1 MTVLKGVVKL
11 LTDRQKLILKAIIE
25 EYVSTNEPVGSKML
39 TEKPYLTF
47 SSATLRNEMQEL
59 EENGYLKKTHTSSG
73 RIPSDIGYRYYL
85 DHLFIRDDNVSEYY
99 KYADEILDNKYLSK
113 EDSLKKLA
121 EFISN
126 LTGYYSALIKSASDS
141 AKVLK
146 LEIVPLANNEAV
158 LLIVTSAGEVEKQKI
173 YIPKGYNM
181 DDLMKII
188 AMFDSAMYG
197 QSIYD
202 IRDILSREASKP
214 RIRQM
219 VDFKDDI
226 LNFMIKAFEKFM
238 HGSTCDAGLSK
249 LLNQPEFQDFQ
260 KMQKLVRAIDNIEL
274 KDYASDITHG
284 LRVLVGAENLEDG
297 LTDCSLITLPY
308 FINDTEFGTILILG
322 PTRMNYRATI
332 PLLEYIARSMNKLD
346 KR

>member
-1 MTVLKGVVKL
+1 M

-73 RIPSDIGYRYYL
+73 RIPSDTGYRYYL
-85 DHLFIRDDNVSEYY
+85 EHLFIRDEDVTEYY
-99 KYADEILDNKYLSK
+99 KYVDEILDNKYLSK
-113 EDSLKKLA
+113 DESLKKLA
-121 EFISN
+121 DFISN
-126 LTGYYSALIKSASDS
+126 LTGYYSALIGSASDS

-146 LEIVPLANNEAV
+146 LEIVPLEDNEAV

-173 YIPKGYNM
+173 HIPKGYNM

-202 IRDILSREASKP
+202 IRDILSKEAAKP

-226 LNFMIKAFEKFM
+226 LNFMIKAFERFM
-238 HGSTCDAGLSK
+238 HGNTYDAGLSR
-249 LLNQPEFQDFQ
+249 LLNQPEFQDYQ
-260 KMQKLVRAIDNIEL
+260 KMQKLIKAIDSAEFKNH
-274 KDYASDITHG
+274 ASDITHG
-284 LRVLVGAENLEDG
+284 VRILVGNENLDEG
-297 LTDCSLITLPY
+297 FTDCSLVTVPY
-308 FINDTEFGTILILG
+308 YINDSEFGTILILG

>member
-1 MTVLKGVVKL
+1 M

-25 EYVSTNEPVGSKML
+25 EYVTSNEPVGSKML

-73 RIPSDIGYRYYL
+73 RVPSNTGYRYYL
-85 DHLFIRDDNVSEYY
+85 DHLFIRDDDVTEYY
-99 KYADEILDNKYLSK
+99 KYVDEILDNKYLSK
-113 EDSLKKLA
+113 EESLKKLT

-126 LTGYYSALIKSASDS
+126 LTGYYSAMIGTASDS

-146 LEIVPLANNEAV
+146 LEIVPLEDNEAV
-158 LLIVTSAGEVEKQKI
+158 LLIVTSSGEVEKQKI

-188 AMFDSAMYG
+188 AMFDSAMYC

-202 IRDILSREASKP
+202 IRDILSKEAAKP

-226 LNFMIKAFEKFM
+226 LNFMIKAFERFM
-238 HGSTCDAGLSK
+238 HGSIYDAGLSR
-249 LLNQPEFQDFQ
+249 LLNQPEFQDYQ
-260 KMQKLVRAIDNIEL
+260 KMQRLIKAIDSEEFIG
-274 KDYASDITHG
+274 YASDITHG
-284 LRVLVGAENLEDG
+284 VRILVGNENKNEG
-297 LTDCSLITLPY
+297 FSDCSLVTVPY
-308 FINDTEFGTILILG
+308 FINDSEFGTILILG

>member
-1 MTVLKGVVKL
+1 M

-73 RIPSDIGYRYYL
+73 RIPSDVGYRYYL
-85 DHLFIRDDNVSEYY
+85 EHLFIRDDDVCEYY
-99 KYADEILDNKYLSK
+99 KYVDEILDNKYLSK

-126 LTGYYSALIKSASDS
+126 LTGYYSALIGTASDS

-146 LEIVPLANNEAV
+146 LEIVPLEDNEAV
-158 LLIVTSAGEVEKQKI
+158 LLIVTSSGEVEKQKI

-202 IRDILSREASKP
+202 IRDILSKEASKP

-226 LNFMIKAFEKFM
+226 LNFMIKAFERFM
-238 HGSTCDAGLSK
+238 HGSTYDAGLSK
-249 LLNQPEFQDFQ
+249 LLNQPEFQDYQ
-260 KMQKLVRAIDNIEL
+260 KMQKLIKAIDSAEL
-274 KDYASDITHG
+274 KNYASDITHG
-284 LRVLVGAENLEDG
+284 VRILVGNENLEEG
-297 LTDCSLITLPY
+297 FTDCSLVTVPY

-332 PLLEYIARSMNKLD
+332 PLLEYIARSMSKLD